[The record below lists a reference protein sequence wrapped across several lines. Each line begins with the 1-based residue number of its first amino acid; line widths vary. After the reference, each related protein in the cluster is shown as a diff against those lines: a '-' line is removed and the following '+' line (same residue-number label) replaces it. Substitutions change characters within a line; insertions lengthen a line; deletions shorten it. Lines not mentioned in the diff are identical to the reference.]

1 MKNWHRHKDS
11 EAQGLAS
18 ALLDFDMLS
27 EQEPLM
33 WRRPLSQC
41 GICPVRIADGKRIG
55 REKV

>member
-33 WRRPLSQC
+33 WRRPLS
-41 GICPVRIADGKRIG
+41 
-55 REKV
+55 